1 MCVCTQQSPCM
12 EARHQP
18 CVPCRDA
25 KMVALLLEHTPADT
39 ERNCTARVLTN
50 ALIARCGACDP
61 AAQPAWRSIL
71 ADLLSHD
78 LESPFL
84 QANLSTLHA
93 CACALDDRALL
104 FDVLAQLPRARLPA
118 PLPLRAEFLDTASTS
133 AGICPTDFARSAIQA
148 AIHGGH
154 VALLRR
160 LLLQLP
166 LPPGPAVVGSA
177 PVPAA
182 GSAPVP
188 AGAPGTSARP
198 AGGQL
203 TGSGQQGHVSIPGY
217 MVLPPASTSGFS
229 LQACLQGFRLGVPL
243 CRDDL
248 AAVEALAALVF
259 AAAHYPMWRES
270 DSAVQVWLRTER
282 RSSAAVLDDIAVNC
296 EALTA
301 LRERG
306 FSLALVQSAAESA
319 LRGMVCGTPAAD
331 SGVRGIVCRTP
342 YPTAI
347 QACCLIACC
356 QPPHQPEGS
365 HRLAWVS
372 VTSTHVRRSSAA
384 TMCVHL
390 CAHASVDILAAYLRA
405 TWDPW
410 CAAET
415 RELELLQMR
424 MLEAVTQ
431 NPDERS
437 ACAIIRLLRDGAVLR
452 PRLHFPP
459 LDIRST
465 DERHSAFVWY
475 VLPLAAEAGRESVV
489 KVLAQWAPGPA
500 VLLPNPPLARFQAL
514 RGQFDQSP
522 GFTVH
527 LPARLEFSWVLN
539 AALAWGAWHGYS
551 LDTMAALLQVCR
563 CSASCTSSVALMLF
577 GGHAGEATLSS
588 LSMRSNRQHRVT
600 TACAHLALPGV
611 GAPIISGYVFQLVSS
626 CSLVLLR
633 AAVRSTC
640 IARYQPTV
648 LDTIARAL
656 IRVLTA
662 DLPERNQLR

>member
-1 MCVCTQQSPCM
+1 MRVCTQQSPCM
-12 EARHQP
+12 KARHQR
-18 CVPCRDA
+18 CVLCRDA

-39 ERNCTARVLTN
+39 ERNCTARVLTS

-71 ADLLSHD
+71 ADLHAHD

-84 QANLSTLHA
+84 QANLSTLHS

-104 FDVLAQLPRARLPA
+104 FDVLAQLPRERLPA
-118 PLPLRAEFLDTASTS
+118 PLPPRTEFLNAASTS

-160 LLLQLP
+160 LLLHLP
-166 LPPGPAVVGSA
+166 LPPGPAAGGSA
-177 PVPAA
+177 PVP
-182 GSAPVP
+182 P
-188 AGAPGTSARP
+188 GAPGTSAGP
-198 AGGQL
+198 AGGQP
-203 TGSGQQGHVSIPGY
+203 TGSGQQGHVSMPGY

-229 LQACLQGFRLGVPL
+229 LQTCLQGFGVAVPL

-282 RSSAAVLDDIAVNC
+282 RSSAAVPDDIAVHC

-301 LRERG
+301 LRERD
-306 FSLALVQSAAESA
+306 FSLALVQSAADSA
-319 LRGMVCGTPAAD
+319 LRGMVRGTHAAD
-331 SGVRGIVCRTP
+331 SGVRAIVCRTP
-342 YPTAI
+342 HPAAI
-347 QACCLIACC
+347 RACCLIACC
-356 QPPHQPEGS
+356 QPPHQPERS
-365 HRLAWVS
+365 LAHRLAWVS
-372 VTSTHVRRSSAA
+372 VTGTHVRRSSAA

-415 RELELLQMR
+415 RELELLRMR
-424 MLEAVTQ
+424 MLEAATQ

-437 ACAIIRLLRDGAVLR
+437 ACAIIRLLRDGAELC

-459 LDIRST
+459 LDIRAT

-489 KVLAQWAPGPA
+489 KVLAQWACGPA

-514 RGQFDQSP
+514 RGQFGQSP

-551 LDTMAALLQVCR
+551 MDTMAALLQVCR

-577 GGHAGEATLSS
+577 GGHAGEATLSC
-588 LSMRSNRQHRVT
+588 LSMRSNRQHGVT
-600 TACAHLALPGV
+600 TACTHLALPGV

-640 IARYQPTV
+640 IAGQQPTV
-648 LDTIARAL
+648 LDMIARAL

-662 DLPERNQLR
+662 DLPERHRLR